1 MKRKFLTLGL
11 SLCVLASVCVPGTL
25 AIKADAH
32 STLVCEKTEHTHTD
46 ACYIVSDVPTCG
58 LEAGEG
64 AHAHGGISIT
74 VCALSSFIVYNAC
87 SRSETGDFRVRTS
100 CITTISNNRSIR

>member
-46 ACYIVSDVPTCG
+46 ACYIVSAER
-58 LEAGEG
+58 L
-64 AHAHGGISIT
+64 
-74 VCALSSFIVYNAC
+74 
-87 SRSETGDFRVRTS
+87 
-100 CITTISNNRSIR
+100 